1 MTLACVYG
9 VSTPRE
15 AQLGQLAGVYYLDD
29 LLTEPMTL
37 IDGALQV
44 PSGPGMGMEVDLEK
58 VAKYTLAD

>member
-1 MTLACVYG
+1 MLPG

-15 AQLGQLAGVYYLDD
+15 AQLGQLACIYYLDD

-37 IDGALQV
+37 VDGALQV

-58 VAKYTLAD
+58 IAKYALPENA